1 MTEQLHL
8 TRANGTRFTLLLY
21 PQDKP
26 DAPALLIQPAMGVQG
41 SYYTLLAEA
50 LHAAG
55 CHVGISELRGH
66 EAAEDARRPDW
77 DYDFSY
83 ADMLLED
90 WPQAAAAMQA
100 RFPQAPFYILGHSLG
115 AQISCL
121 YASQQPAQL
130 KGLIIIAACSVHW
143 KLWGFP
149 FLLYSQVAGQIG
161 RLLGHF
167 PGKRFRFAGRE
178 ARGVM
183 RDWARQAR
191 TGRFMTGQPRVDYE
205 PKLAAVTL
213 PVLAISLQGD
223 FFAPRHTMDGLLG
236 KMPKAA
242 LTRQHLDPK
251 ALGFEKIDHFRW
263 ARQPALVL
271 PHVLDWLKNQSL
283 R

>member
-1 MTEQLHL
+1 MSEQVTL
-8 TRANGTRFTLLLY
+8 TRNNGTRFTLTLL
-21 PQDKP
+21 QHERA
-26 DAPALLIQPAMGVQG
+26 DAPTILIQPAMGVQAG
-41 SYYTLLAEA
+41 YYSLLAEA

-55 CHVGISELRGH
+55 CHVGVSELRGH
-66 EAAEDARRPDW
+66 EAAEDAKRPGW

-83 ADMLLED
+83 HDMLHED
-90 WPQAAAAMQA
+90 WPLAVQAMQA
-100 RFPQAPFYILGHSLG
+100 RFPASKFYLLGHSLG
-115 AQISCL
+115 GQISNL
-121 YASQQPAQL
+121 YASTQPAKL
-130 KGLIIIAACSVHW
+130 DGLIIIAACSVHW

-191 TGRFMTGQPRVDYE
+191 TGRFMLGQPRVDYE
-205 PKLAAVTL
+205 PKLAEVTL

-223 FFAPRHTMDGLLG
+223 FFAPHHTMDALIG
-236 KMPKAA
+236 KMSKAA
-242 LTRQHLDPK
+242 LTRIHLDPK

-263 ARQPALVL
+263 VRQPALVM
-271 PHVLDWLKNQSL
+271 PEVTKWLEAQ
-283 R
+283 RA